1 MSTLDATNGR
11 PRWAGALAWGLF
23 GLFVLIS
30 FATIGLAMQ
39 PAGDREEAIVVLSVG
54 YAAVGALI
62 AWREPRNAIGW
73 LMLTTAICFV
83 MMSFTL
89 LYVEVS
95 GRPGFVAAAWV
106 NSWLDNVWLGLTALV
121 LPLVFP
127 AGRLLSK
134 RCVWRCG
141 LRGEQLRC
149 Q

>member
-39 PAGDREEAIVVLSVG
+39 PASDRGEAIVVLSVG

-83 MMSFTL
+83 TMSFTL

-95 GRPGFVAAAWV
+95 GRPGFAAAAWV
-106 NSWLDNVWLGLTALV
+106 ALWPSPV
-121 LPLVFP
+121 P
-127 AGRLLSK
+127 
-134 RCVWRCG
+134 
-141 LRGEQLRC
+141 
-149 Q
+149 